1 MATCLVIVLKA
12 VEEAVVAVE
21 VVVAIVIVTIADRMV
36 RNFFSLG
43 WGHGLLPSFFP
54 LLFMAKGDN

>member
-12 VEEAVVAVE
+12 VEEVVAVVAVE

-36 RNFFSLG
+36 RNFFFGLG
-43 WGHGLLPSFFP
+43 TYSLLPSFFSS
-54 LLFMAKGDN
+54 LMVC